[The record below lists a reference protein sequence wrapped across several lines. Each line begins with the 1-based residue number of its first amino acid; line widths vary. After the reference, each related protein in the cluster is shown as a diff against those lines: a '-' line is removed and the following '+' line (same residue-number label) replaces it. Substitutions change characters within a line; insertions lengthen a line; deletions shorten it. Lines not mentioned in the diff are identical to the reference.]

1 MQILVINLKY
11 KILTNLFN
19 KFLYYD
25 CKLCILHPMST
36 QDNSSYSI
44 KDIARLSG
52 VSIATLSR
60 YFNGQSIRK
69 NNEEKVRKVLEET
82 GYRPSIAARFMKGS
96 SSGVIGLIVPEIN
109 HPFFSIIAEGIM
121 QEARKNG
128 QLVLC
133 GSSEG
138 SVEIERQVIDRF
150 SQSILDGLIYIPVA
164 KAESIPALESFR
176 NLPLVITAR
185 RNIIPGV
192 PHVYHDGE
200 KGGYLSTRYLIQLGR
215 RRIGFI
221 ASFWDAPCSNQEL
234 LAFSKQPASYTF
246 SSVERFKGY
255 LKALQE
261 YGVPY
266 DPELVV
272 VSGYTHQSG
281 VDAASTLIGRFSNC
295 NGIIAMTHAVAN
307 GCASQLR
314 RQGHKIP
321 EDVSMIIFDASESKA
336 DYTFSSVELH
346 LMKMGEVSVKE
357 LNMLMQGKGAG
368 DVCLDV
374 ELCVRDTTSVLR
386 SE

>member
-1 MQILVINLKY
+1 MNTVEKPL
-11 KILTNLFN
+11 
-19 KFLYYD
+19 
-25 CKLCILHPMST
+25 
-36 QDNSSYSI
+36 YSI
-44 KDIARLSG
+44 KDISRLSG

-69 NNEEKVRKVLEET
+69 SNEDKIKEVLKET

-109 HPFFSIIAEGIM
+109 HPFFSMIAEGIM

-138 SVEIERQVIDRF
+138 SLEVEHQVIDRF

-164 KAESIPALESFR
+164 KAENIPALTSFR

-221 ASFWDAPCSNQEL
+221 ASFWDPPCSNKEL
-234 LAFSKQPASYTF
+234 RSFSEQSASYTF
-246 SSVERFKGY
+246 SSIDRFRGY

-261 YGVPY
+261 ENIPY
-266 DPELVV
+266 DPDLVV
-272 VSGYTHQSG
+272 VTGYGHQSG
-281 VDAASTLIGRFSNC
+281 VDATASLIGRFTQC
-295 NGIIAMTHAVAN
+295 NGIIAMTQAVAN
-307 GCASQLR
+307 GCTSQLK
-314 RQGHKIP
+314 RQGYTIP
-321 EDVSMIIFDASESKA
+321 QDISIILFDANESKA
-336 DYTFSSVELH
+336 DYTFTSIELH
-346 LMKMGEVSVKE
+346 LHEMGQESIRK
-357 LNMLMQGKGAG
+357 LNSLIQGERAE
-368 DVCLDV
+368 DTCLDV
-374 ELCVRDTTSVLR
+374 ELCVRDTTVLLHK
-386 SE
+386 E